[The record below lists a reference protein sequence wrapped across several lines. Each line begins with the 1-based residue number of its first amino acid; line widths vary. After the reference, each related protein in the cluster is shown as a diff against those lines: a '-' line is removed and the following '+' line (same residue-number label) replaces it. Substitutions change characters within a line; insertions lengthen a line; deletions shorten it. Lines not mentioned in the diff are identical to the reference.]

1 MIAKSSSG
9 VGEHAGFRS
18 GFVSIVGRPN
28 VGKSTLLNSMLNR
41 KVAITSPKPQ
51 TTRNAIRGVL
61 TGESWQMVFI
71 DTPGLHKPKT
81 ALGTRLNDVV
91 RRTLREVDA
100 IVFMVDATQEVG
112 TGDAYVAEEILK
124 LGTPAIC
131 VVNKMDAVR
140 NARLVPQLA
149 GVEKMGEW
157 REIIPVSALEG
168 QNVDTLQ
175 ELLVSLLPDGPQYY
189 PNEVF
194 TDQPREFLVA
204 EIIREKA
211 LELTR
216 QEVPHSIAVKLEEL
230 IDREDGV
237 TEIHAI
243 VYVERDSQKG
253 IVIGKGGAM
262 LKEVGTRARR
272 ELEWILG
279 SKIYLRLQVK
289 VAKDWQRDPGTLTR
303 LGY

>member
-1 MIAKSSSG
+1 MEAKPG
-9 VGEHAGFRS
+9 YRS
-18 GFVSIVGRPN
+18 GFVSIAGRPN
-28 VGKSTLLNSMLNR
+28 VGKSTLLNALLNR
-41 KVAITSPKPQ
+41 KVAITSSRPQ

-61 TGESWQMVFI
+61 SDDGWQMVFI
-71 DTPGLHKPKT
+71 DTPGLHKPRK
-81 ALGTRLNDVV
+81 ALGQRLNDVV
-91 RRTLREVDA
+91 RRTLKEVDA
-100 IVFMVDATQEVG
+100 IVFMVDATQTVG
-112 TGDAYVAEEILK
+112 TGDRYVADEILRVD
-124 LGTPAIC
+124 TPAIC
-131 VVNKMDAVR
+131 VVNKMDAVKQSV
-140 NARLVPQLA
+140 LVAQLA
-149 GVEKMGEW
+149 AVESMGAW
-157 REIIPVSALEG
+157 REIIPISALEG
-168 QNVDTLQ
+168 RKVDELRD
-175 ELLVSLLPDGPQYY
+175 LLVGLLPEGPQYY
-189 PNEVF
+189 PDDVF

-216 QEVPHSIAVKLEEL
+216 QEIPHSIAVLIEE
-230 IDREDGV
+230 IVERDDDV

-279 SKIYLRLQVK
+279 SKIFLRLQVK
-289 VAKDWQRDPGTLTR
+289 VAREWSRDPRALQQ